1 MITFF
6 PEARKVSES
15 QDFSKWRIG
24 DETHFKYQ
32 TLLNASFTIVLNF
45 FHFIGTKSLYLVKP
59 QQTNYFVSISATQ
72 RPDWSR
78 TDQSEARVGSSPTV
92 CNSSWGRPP
101 HYTAGLGETE
111 TVLGCWPGEGAG
123 AVAGGCSHLFWH
135 NTQHAHTANTNT
147 TSLTIDLIVNAPAFS
162 SDIQLQFSAWFSF
175 SFLMYFPWIRL

>member
-78 TDQSEARVGSSPTV
+78 TDQSEARVGSYCLSQQLRPA
-92 CNSSWGRPP
+92 SSLHCRLGRDWDSV
-101 HYTAGLGETE
+101 GL
-111 TVLGCWPGEGAG
+111 L
-123 AVAGGCSHLFWH
+123 AGGGGRGCSWRLLTSLLTQHTTCTHCKHKHNKLDSHLC
-135 NTQHAHTANTNT
+135 QA
-147 TSLTIDLIVNAPAFS
+147 
-162 SDIQLQFSAWFSF
+162 Q
-175 SFLMYFPWIRL
+175 